1 MEWKNFSLSPSIV
14 VVKSELKIKMKK
26 MRYDE
31 QQQQWKQQKL
41 SRIAGSVPFNGG
53 GKDDCLSGQ
62 GVSDCVCL
70 PLLFR

>member
-1 MEWKNFSLSPSIV
+1 MTNNNGGSSRNFHGWD
-14 VVKSELKIKMKK
+14 
-26 MRYDE
+26 R
-31 QQQQWKQQKL
+31 
-41 SRIAGSVPFNGG
+41 SVPFNGG